1 MPACAQTAGGAVL
14 FLFKMKKLLLSV
26 VLVFLWFLLWGQPPD
41 EPQVERAYESF
52 QKTFRSEQQPVEP
65 GQRFRGN
72 MVPLQPVVSLPA
84 WFFAPAAAS
93 QFIGISDALPDS
105 TAARQQAILRALAVA
120 AFANGCK
127 VQNISNNYYNDQDGR
142 KILSKFNSFT
152 SLTASGK
159 LNYEVLQTFM
169 SANGETIVLLQV
181 NHDDAGATP
190 IESHLELFQSETGD
204 HLMTRLMF
212 DIATD
217 TLQQLPAQASWLLK
231 ENSKRSDINSYL
243 DNTPQVLPMARYRYA
258 SGLPLPEAVAD
269 AYTFD
274 LTNGLWCGYLSALA
288 VNLEQMQVFSSQV
301 KYLDEDYNN
310 QFQDLTRIVYHEN
323 IAFRLH
329 GITITDNHLSVVLEK
344 TNASASF

>member
-1 MPACAQTAGGAVL
+1 MAIRAVL
-14 FLFKMKKLLLSV
+14 FLLKMKKLLLSV
-26 VLVFLWFLLWGQPPD
+26 ILVFPVFMLWGQTPD
-41 EPQVERAYESF
+41 EQQVERAYESF
-52 QKTFRSEQQPVEP
+52 QKTFRSEQQASEP
-65 GQRFRGN
+65 TQRFRGN

-84 WFFAPAAAS
+84 WFFAPDAAT

-105 TAARQQAILRALAVA
+105 AAAKQQAILRALAVA
-120 AFANGCK
+120 VFANGCQI
-127 VQNISNNYYNDQDGR
+127 QNISDNYYSDQDGR
-142 KILSKFNSFT
+142 KILGKFNSFT
-152 SLTASGK
+152 SLTSRGK

-169 SANGETIVLLQV
+169 SGNGEAIALLQV
-181 NHDDAGATP
+181 NHHDAGATP

-217 TLQQLPAQASWLLK
+217 TMQQLPAQALWLLQEDGRK
-231 ENSKRSDINSYL
+231 SDINSYL

-258 SGLPLPEAVAD
+258 GGLPLAEPVAD

-274 LTNGLWCGYLSALA
+274 LTNGLWYGYLSALA

-301 KYLDEDYNN
+301 KYLDEDSNN

-323 IAFRLH
+323 ISFRLH
-329 GITITDNHLSVVLEK
+329 EITITNNHLSVVLEK